1 VPNLNIPAI
10 YHKPHPET
18 GAYPRGLAD
27 NAVHLDYLRHIKGID
42 ENLGRLLDTLDELE
56 LAEDTVVVYTSDN
69 GYFLGEHGC
78 GDKRA
83 LYEESLLIPFLVR
96 YPREFPKGLVCT
108 TGVCDLTGSFDGSFA
123 ARSFDWGESFVI
135 RILPF
140 MDSQAVYDQYDFSRP
155 NHWASNREVVSA
167 PLPMLLCPSRDRVN
181 TWGGRTKIHYGGNYG
196 AGRAISETLS
206 WPRTLRGVFDAARQW
221 GASTAHITDGMSQT
235 LLLGE
240 IITDSRESDDS
251 RGAWNFQGG
260 TAFSGGLTVATPSD
274 SHVYARMRGPNAV
287 FTAADAGTKADQT
300 AYCPN
305 QRPQSDTT
313 YYCLD
318 GSYGVAVRSTHPGGV
333 NVALADGSTR
343 FAADSVD
350 LLTWYRL
357 HTIAG
362 REVVG
367 EW

>member
-1 VPNLNIPAI
+1 MNRHAKQRLDRPGDPPGERRVIFSCSLRGGFTLIELLAVIAIIGLLVGLLLPAVQSAREAARRSACMNGVRQMALALLN
-10 YHKPHPET
+10 HQSV
-18 GAYPRGLAD
+18 
-27 NAVHLDYLRHIKGID
+27 NAQ
-42 ENLGRLLDTLDELE
+42 
-56 LAEDTVVVYTSDN
+56 
-69 GYFLGEHGC
+69 
-78 GDKRA
+78 
-83 LYEESLLIPFLVR
+83 
-96 YPREFPKGLVCT
+96 FPKGLVCT